1 MNMKP
6 LTEFCTLNMGQSPD
20 SKTYNDHRN
29 GIPFYQGNADFG
41 EIHPKTR
48 VWCSA
53 PVKIAEDGDILIS
66 VRAPIGAMN
75 MAVKR
80 CCIGRGLAAL
90 TPIHEKCGKQF
101 LYYALQ
107 SKVDSLIAQGTGS
120 TFKAISKKVLEATL
134 IPAYSINEQEQIT
147 ETISHV
153 DRAIA
158 ARRSQLALL
167 DQLVKSRFIELFGDP
182 EFNTMNWS
190 IAKLSTICDV
200 GSSKRIYQSELK
212 NDGVPF
218 LRISDLN
225 ERIDGEVNTPQ
236 LFIPMEKFDELKANG
251 LVPVSGDIL
260 VTSRGTLGR
269 CYIVKD
275 GDNFYFQ
282 DGMISW
288 LSGIDQRILNLFLSH
303 LFSTTG
309 VQKQIMNLQ
318 AGSTVAYLSI
328 AMLKQLDIILP
339 PMELQEQFA
348 AFVEQTDKSKLAI
361 QASLDKLEILKKSL
375 MQQYFG

>member
-1 MNMKP
+1 MKK
-6 LTEFCTLNMGQSPD
+6 TLRELLCPQPKSKIKAGNGQLKGAYNFYTSSQTQ
-20 SKTYNDHRN
+20 SKFYHSATYNQ
-29 GIPFYQGNADFG
+29 PA
-41 EIHPKTR
+41 
-48 VWCSA
+48 
-53 PVKIAEDGDILIS
+53 LI
-66 VRAPIGAMN
+66 
-75 MAVKR
+75 
-80 CCIGRGLAAL
+80 
-90 TPIHEKCGKQF
+90 F
-101 LYYALQ
+101 
-107 SKVDSLIAQGTGS
+107 GTGGMASVHFCDNPFS
-120 TFKAISKKVLEATL
+120 TSTDCLVMYGHQGVRLELIYHYLRTNLHILQEGFKGAGLQHISKDYILNIE
-134 IPAYSINEQEQIT
+134 IDMPEPALQEQIT
-147 ETISHV
+147 LQMRLI
-153 DRAIA
+153 DRLINHKKQ
-158 ARRSQLALL
+158 QLALL

-361 QASLDKLEILKKSL
+361 QQSLDKLELLKKSL
-375 MQQYFG
+375 MQEYFG